1 MNRGIEILLA
11 RMDSHPQE
19 FSSDTMMGRYG
30 RWSGVIDQVLAVG
43 GSFTGEE
50 REALTTKLREME
62 REQFTQRVMK
72 KLLDGPEVLDIGLD
86 LGLGLGKVHVRM
98 PRPYTVTEEDK

>member
-19 FSSDTMMGRYG
+19 FSNDIMLGRYG
-30 RWSGVIDQVLAVG
+30 RWNAVIDQVLAVG

-72 KLLDGPEVLDIGLD
+72 QLLNGPEVLNT
-86 LGLGLGKVHVRM
+86 VHVRR